1 VGKEKGHLVMAV
13 LAIDFDHTLVDG
25 DKLRPFAR
33 EAINIL
39 REKGHKIVIHSCN
52 NWKWIEKVLDN
63 SDVRY
68 DHIWTGE
75 GKPLADLYVDDKG
88 YHYRGDWESEV
99 NDILLRVEGL
109 DNRKW

>member
-1 VGKEKGHLVMAV
+1 MAV

-39 REKGHKIVIHSCN
+39 REKGHKVIIHSCN
-52 NWKWIEKVLDN
+52 STEWIKKVLADN
-63 SDVRY
+63 DVRY
-68 DHIWTGE
+68 DSIHELEETY
-75 GKPLADLYVDDKG
+75 GKPLADLYIDDKG
-88 YHYRGDWESEV
+88 YHYRGDWETEV
-99 NDILLRVEGL
+99 NDIMLRVEGY